1 MQRLRRW
8 VRSPKRILCGA
19 MLEDSKQLPS
29 KQDGTSRMVKLRS
42 LYNNLTIVIIDN
54 TVVAQGITKVDV
66 QENSAVGNIK
76 F

>member
-1 MQRLRRW
+1 
-8 VRSPKRILCGA
+8 
-19 MLEDSKQLPS
+19 MLEDSKQLLPS

-42 LYNNLTIVIIDN
+42 YNNLTIVIIDN
-54 TVVAQGITKVDV
+54 TVVVQEITNVDV